1 MDHRSKSFKA
11 GIFCL
16 LLALLFLGSPA
27 IAQTKSEDLPKKEI
41 KLEKEYW
48 RTPVK
53 SQGRTGTCWS
63 FSSISFFESEVYR
76 MGNGEFELSE
86 MFNSRQCYVDKAD
99 RYIRGQGTNN
109 FGPGGLFHDMLWVLR
124 NHGAAT
130 DEAFPG
136 VWPGEETLDH
146 REIHNVLAGYLD
158 GVLKGRAPSQK
169 WKKGFKAI
177 LDVYFGKLPEKIS
190 HDGKEMT
197 TLEFAKDVLR
207 INPDDYIEFT
217 SFTYLPFYT
226 KVELIFPD
234 NWAHYD
240 CYVNVPLEEFIAI
253 MDYALENGFTVGIG
267 GDVSE
272 KTFSQSKWGY
282 GIVEADN
289 EDRLVTQAEREKM
302 FDDWSSSDDHAM
314 HTVGYG
320 SDENGKRF
328 YYTKNSWG
336 TDEDAPYNGYCY
348 FSVNYI
354 RAKMHSILVHKDAVP
369 AGIMA
374 KIQ

>member
-1 MDHRSKSFKA
+1 MNHW
-11 GIFCL
+11 
-16 LLALLFLGSPA
+16 
-27 IAQTKSEDLPKKEI
+27 TKSILTAALCLAVTLLYAATPALAQANNQDLPKKEI
-41 KLEKEYW
+41 TLEKEYW

-63 FSSISFFESEVYR
+63 FASISFFESEVYR

-86 MFNSRQCYVDKAD
+86 MFNSRQCYVDKAK
-99 RYIRGQGTNN
+99 RYIRSHGKNN
-109 FGPGGLFHDMLWVLR
+109 FGPGGLFHDMLWVLS
-124 NHGAAT
+124 HYGAAT
-130 DEAFPG
+130 DEDFPG

-146 REIHNVLAGYLD
+146 REIHSVLAGYLD
-158 GVLKGRAPSQK
+158 GVLKARSPSEK

-177 LDVYFGKLPEKIS
+177 LDVYFGEVPDKVK

-197 TLEFAKDVLR
+197 TLEFAKDVLK

-217 SFTYLPFYT
+217 SFSHLPYY
-226 KVELIFPD
+226 KGVELLFPD
-234 NWAHYD
+234 NWSHYNGF
-240 CYVNVPLEEFIAI
+240 VNVPLDEFIAI
-253 MDYALENGFTVGIG
+253 MDNALENGYTVGIG

-272 KTFSQSKWGY
+272 KTFSQRKWGY

-289 EDRLVTQAEREKM
+289 EDRMVTQEERQKM

-320 SDENGKRF
+320 SDEDGTRY

-336 TDEDAPYNGYCY
+336 TDEEAPYNGYCY

-369 AGIMA
+369 AEIMA
-374 KIQ
+374 KIK